1 MSDTREKQSVDSRAA
16 PTAEF
21 LKKYVFLAVKS
32 GEVGKTNPYNFSLS
46 TGDSGLAFGNM
57 QHDTLKS
64 NKNERAQT
72 YFRKI
77 LNADV
82 ALGYLS
88 QTSADAIY
96 NAALHNPKSLQGTS
110 DAESINAALMRHST
124 LVDQADEERLDEV
137 MVQVERALKAA
148 ETNPNGPG
156 ELNRQNPNL
165 GFIAELAM
173 WSNRGRGLKETSEF
187 IEKMPNITRVD
198 WEKKYL
204 SQQEQFTRK
213 KAAKAGKKKK
223 KESFP
228 GWLKKVNRAIKDAE
242 EGTRALLD
250 PKPTPKPTPE
260 QAGTMHPYGGPNGS
274 SGVVAYLIEGDSITL
289 RFVDRSTLYV
299 YDANRPGLAAV
310 HQMQRLAKRGSGLTT
325 YINQHVRKNYA
336 LKIG

>member
-1 MSDTREKQSVDSRAA
+1 MSDVSKNSLVGSGTA

-21 LKKYVFLAVKS
+21 LKKYVFLAVQS
-32 GEVGKTNPYNFSLS
+32 GEVGNTSPYSFSIS
-46 TGDSGLAFGNM
+46 TGNSGLAFGSM

-77 LNADV
+77 LDAEV
-82 ALGYLS
+82 ASGYLS
-88 QTSADAIY
+88 QTRADAIY
-96 NAALHNPKSLQGTS
+96 SAALNNPKSLERTP
-110 DAESINAALMRHST
+110 DADAVNAALMRHSS

-137 MVQVERALKAA
+137 VAQVELVLKAA
-148 ETNPNGPG
+148 EKNPNGPG
-156 ELNRQNPNL
+156 ELNRQNPDL
-165 GFIAELAM
+165 EFIAELAM
-173 WSNRGRGLKETSEF
+173 WSNRGSGLKETSKY
-187 IEKMPNITRVD
+187 IEKMPKITRID
-198 WEKKYL
+198 WENDYL

-213 KAAKAGKKKK
+213 KAAKAGKNKK

-228 GWLKKVNRAIKDAE
+228 GWLKKVKRAAKYAE
-242 EGTRALLD
+242 KGTSALRE
-250 PKPTPKPTPE
+250 PEPTAE
-260 QAGTMHPYGGPNGS
+260 QAGTMLPYGGPNGS

-289 RFVDRSTLYV
+289 RFVDRPTLYV

-310 HQMQRLAKRGSGLTT
+310 HEMQRLARHGAGLTT